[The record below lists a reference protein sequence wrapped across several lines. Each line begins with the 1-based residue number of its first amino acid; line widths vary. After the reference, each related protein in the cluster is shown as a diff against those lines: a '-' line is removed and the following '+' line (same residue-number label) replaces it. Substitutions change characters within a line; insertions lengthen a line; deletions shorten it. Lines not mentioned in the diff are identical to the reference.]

1 MRNLIISASVTTA
14 VSISAASFAQDSPKG
29 VVAEKVASITQAA
42 VANPS
47 DPAIVDAFVATL
59 VEVPTGSGFYLVEG
73 DILISR
79 GEIANYLENRQ
90 PRGASEPPTEAPVS
104 KELIVNIVNG
114 QYDYLKTEDDRSLKY
129 AIDRGSFRSSQEADS
144 ALDNFQMGAQAWVDA
159 CKECGVSFSLVEDS
173 SDVDFVISYV
183 DDVDG
188 PIARAFFPSYP
199 KDLWRVEVFPDFF
212 SDNLSFDQVGVMR
225 HEIGHILGF
234 RHEHIGNIP
243 GCFAEGGTYQ
253 PITPYTPNSVMHYM
267 CGNGGSFDLALR
279 ETDVEGYRCLYT
291 TGKPCP

>member
-1 MRNLIISASVTTA
+1 MRSLIISAAVTTA
-14 VSISAASFAQDSPKG
+14 VSLSTASFAQNPPKG
-29 VVAEKVASITQAA
+29 GTAEQVAAITQAA
-42 VANPS
+42 VANPA
-47 DPAIVDAFVATL
+47 DPAVVDAFLATL

-79 GEIANYLENRQ
+79 GEIVSYLENRQ
-90 PRGASEPPTEAPVS
+90 PRGPNEPPTEAPVS
-104 KELIVNIVNG
+104 KELIVNVIDG
-114 QYDYLKTEDDRSLKY
+114 QYDYLKTENDRSLKY
-129 AIDRGSFRSSQEADS
+129 VIDRGSFRSSQEAD
-144 ALDNFQMGAQAWVDA
+144 ATLAKFQMGAQAWVEA
-159 CKECGVSFSLVEDS
+159 CKECGVSFSLVENS
-173 SDVDFVISYV
+173 SDASFVVAYV
-183 DDVDG
+183 HDVDG

-199 KDLWRVEVFPDFF
+199 KDLWRLEVFPDYF
-212 SDNLSFDQVGVMR
+212 SNTLSFDPVGVMR

-267 CGNGGSFDLALR
+267 CGEGGSFDLALR
-279 ETDVEGYRCLYT
+279 DTDVEGFRCLYT